1 MTDEAWHEQVLDSL
15 LDMQAKLR
23 GDDITRRLDAVAPK
37 PEKPADPDASGER
50 PLRLTPD
57 SVAVRRGE
65 VEVEANAPPSDADR
79 LAALSERLKRVE
91 RELSQAMD
99 RLQLAESRFVRDEDD
114 PEPTSPELQRDRER
128 DVYRRVHELQDLAA
142 HRQPRRRR

>member
-23 GDDITRRLDAVAPK
+23 GDDLTRRLDAVAPK
-37 PEKPADPDASGER
+37 PEDPDASGKR
-50 PLRLTPD
+50 PLRLAPD
-57 SVAVRRGE
+57 SVAVRRGD
-65 VEVEANAPPSDADR
+65 VEVETNAPPSDADR

-99 RLQLAESRFVRDEDD
+99 RLQLAESRFVRDEND
-114 PEPTSPELQRDRER
+114 PEPTSPERQRDRER
-128 DVYRRVHELQDLAA
+128 DVYRRVHELQDLAS
-142 HRQPRRRR
+142 RREPRRRR